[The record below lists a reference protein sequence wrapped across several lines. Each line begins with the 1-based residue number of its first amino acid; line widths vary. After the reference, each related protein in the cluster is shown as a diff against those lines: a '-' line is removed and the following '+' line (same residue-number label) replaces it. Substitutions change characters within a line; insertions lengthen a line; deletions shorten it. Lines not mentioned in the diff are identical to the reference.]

1 MVREKHNLVV
11 NDTEQTQT
19 KNFKSLNTKK
29 KVTNLTV
36 IPDETFNDETSSDIK
51 TPSTPLTPTAKR
63 RADRTTTG
71 EKKSLQ
77 RLKSKQGKTFLN
89 YSFFRNT
96 QSW

>member
-1 MVREKHNLVV
+1 M
-11 NDTEQTQT
+11 NDTEEIQT

-51 TPSTPLTPTAKR
+51 TPSTRLAPTAKR
-63 RADRTTTG
+63 RADRSSIG

-77 RLKSKQGKTFLN
+77 RLKSKQGRTFLLL
-89 YSFFRNT
+89 SFCVIHKVGNV
-96 QSW
+96 SL

>member
-1 MVREKHNLVV
+1 MVV
-11 NDTEQTQT
+11 NDTDQTQT

-36 IPDETFNDETSSDIK
+36 ISDERFKDETSSDIK
-51 TPSTPLTPTAKR
+51 TPTTPLTPTAKR
-63 RADRTTTG
+63 KGDRTTIG

-89 YSFFRNT
+89 YSFFRIT